1 MDMNTVRDVS
11 EAIRPSA
18 ISWIG
23 AAVGVIV
30 GWWTGL
36 PALMQAML
44 VAQAADFVTGVI
56 GAGMGKSPKSETGRI
71 SSNALLMGAL
81 RKGLEWLV
89 VWVCIVAGGAVGIS
103 GVGAAAMTYMVAT
116 ELVSLV
122 ENLDVLGLKVPP
134 VLQRILDIAK
144 GKGEGDGGEPPAA
157 A

>member
-1 MDMNTVRDVS
+1 MDMNTVRDVG
-11 EAIRPSA
+11 ETIRPSA

-23 AAVGVIV
+23 AAAGVIV

-44 VAQAADFVTGVI
+44 VAQGADFVTGVI
-56 GAGMGKSPKSETGRI
+56 GAGLGKSPKSESGKL

-89 VWVCIVAGGAVGIS
+89 VWVCIVAGNAVGIT

-116 ELVSLV
+116 ELVSFI
-122 ENLDVLGLKVPP
+122 ENLGVLGLKVPP
-134 VLQRILDIAK
+134 VLQKILEIAK
-144 GKGEGDGGEPPAA
+144 KKDGNGEPPAA